1 MLPSNLA
8 KHFMCL
14 PYISAFEERMESRYY
29 MEYGNVDVIEFQFL
43 FD

>member
-1 MLPSNLA
+1 MLASNLA

-14 PYISAFEERMESRYY
+14 TYISAFEERMESRYY